1 MTGRLDTGKQDK
13 IISTGSEEIDRCIG
27 GGIPYGT
34 LMLIEGG
41 EASGKSTLVQQFLWG
56 ALISEEDVA
65 LYTTENTVRSLLRQM
80 DSLGLNV
87 TDYFLTNHL
96 RIHPISVSLDSVEPD
111 VLFKTLSEH
120 MGAQRNCR
128 ATIIDSLTTFVS
140 RAGGDQILDF
150 FNRCKSLC
158 DAGQVVICTVH
169 DGAFDNDI
177 LTRVRSVCDAYLR
190 LQTTRTGSKLVKTI
204 EVAKIKGGDSNTGNI
219 SAFDIEPGLGIRIV
233 PISTARA

>member
-1 MTGRLDTGKQDK
+1 MGRHDQ
-13 IISTGSEEIDRCIG
+13 IISTGSEDIDRSIG

-34 LMLIEGG
+34 LMLVEGG
-41 EASGKSTLVQQFLWG
+41 DASGKSTLSQQFLWG
-56 ALISEEDVA
+56 ALNSEEDAA
-65 LYTTENTVRSLLRQM
+65 LYTTENTIKSLLRQM

-111 VLFKTLSEH
+111 VLFQTLSNH
-120 MGAQRNCR
+120 MDAQRNR
-128 ATIIDSLTTFVS
+128 RVTIIDSLTTLVS
-140 RAGGDQILDF
+140 RSGGDQILDF

-169 DGAFDNDI
+169 DNAFDNDI

-190 LQTTRTGSKLVKTI
+190 LRTQRKGSRLVKTI
-204 EVAKIKGGDSNTGNI
+204 EVTKIRGGDSSTGNI
-219 SAFDIEPGLGIRIV
+219 SAFDVEPGLGIRIV
-233 PISTARA
+233 PTATARA